1 MTYNHFIVDWKSKNP
16 TNITNIINFSVY
28 PPGMFPYVCLATMPL
43 FCKPNWPRRLGTF
56 LKRKSYF
63 SFSAKI
69 EDTKT
74 CNKATIDLPKES
86 QDNLSGNGSSN
97 DNGNREG
104 TNWINSTI
112 TCEHTKRMNGKSAEV
127 TRKQK
132 FVVSLLLFHVF
143 LQFFLPYSHFIT
155 KVH

>member
-1 MTYNHFIVDWKSKNP
+1 
-16 TNITNIINFSVY
+16 
-28 PPGMFPYVCLATMPL
+28 MFPYVCLATMPL
-43 FCKPNWPRRLGTF
+43 FCKPNWPRRLGFF

-69 EDTKT
+69 QDIKI

-86 QDNLSGNGSSN
+86 HDNLSGNGSSI

-104 TNWINSTI
+104 TNSINSTI
-112 TCEHTKRMNGKSAEV
+112 TCKNTKRIDRGKSAKV

>member
-1 MTYNHFIVDWKSKNP
+1 
-16 TNITNIINFSVY
+16 
-28 PPGMFPYVCLATMPL
+28 MFPYVCLATMPL
-43 FCKPNWPRRLGTF
+43 FCKPNWPRSLGFF

-69 EDTKT
+69 QEIKI
-74 CNKATIDLPKES
+74 CNKATIDLPKEWH
-86 QDNLSGNGSSN
+86 DNLNGNGSSI

-104 TNWINSTI
+104 TNSINSTI
-112 TCEHTKRMNGKSAEV
+112 NCKYTKRINRERKSAKV